1 MYDVVFFVIYE
12 CCVCLFMQI
21 KRMYDKSTYAST
33 AKFNHNCMA
42 SNAWVRDRV
51 IDILRN
57 EPTKGAG

>member
-1 MYDVVFFVIYE
+1 MSFHE
-12 CCVCLFMQI
+12 I
-21 KRMYDKSTYAST
+21 KRMYDKRNCAST
-33 AKFNHNCMA
+33 AKLNHNCMA